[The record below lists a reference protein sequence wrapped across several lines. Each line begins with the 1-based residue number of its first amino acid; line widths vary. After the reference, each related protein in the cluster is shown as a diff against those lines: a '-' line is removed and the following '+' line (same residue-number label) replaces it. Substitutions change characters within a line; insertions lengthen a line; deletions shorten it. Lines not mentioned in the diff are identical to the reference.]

1 MTAENNRKYI
11 AEAWIENG
19 KEEDFKKSFLNA
31 LIEQWQGHR
40 DDSSGLNAD
49 RLDGQHLSYFEEKFD
64 YILSNMIKTFKIGF
78 QMIVPSE
85 PDEIKQYKLGFEA
98 IQLFLPGESGYSSE
112 ELELPWESR
121 ETPYAEN
128 EIPTLH
134 DAFRLLY
141 EKIQEVMVSKEQYN
155 EEFYEPFYKEDGYIS
170 QLNKMS
176 SALHNIDNEGNINAQ
191 TINGLR
197 FYVVTQTQYDEY
209 KRDYPEKV
217 NNIHNIFI
225 IKSEQELFDN
235 GYENYIYDGNPDI
248 LTPDRY
254 YRFRVMTLEK
264 EEGKFEK
271 WLQYCYDALPDDQA
285 NWIDMCKA
293 EDFIDS
299 DYIKSLVPPEIKN
312 FIQNDTSYYINRTS
326 LLETIDKIKND
337 DNNPIDIIGFSNF
350 IKGAYYYDDNVK
362 KDITR
367 RQDSGKN
374 FLDLTDFNTGIVNK
388 INNVSTA
395 LNQYKKRL
403 EGDDQQSGVIGTIR
417 GDVSQN
423 ASSIGG
429 LNGRVSTIE
438 GLLQNINNNIT
449 EIQKDINNITK
460 TEYRRIEGL
469 RRPKDSS
476 DGSISKKIRESYLL
490 KGKKLPSNIDT
501 VAKNGWL
508 VSSVRYNRELR
519 LATIYISFYHYHLA
533 KNQNKWVEPS
543 YQYGKNYKPWRELAS
558 TFYGTAYKD
567 ALVPQDL
574 LPTSTVLFNGPNE
587 KRFIKIAPED
597 GKLYVLSTHPKDV
610 HLNFFGQVTYRMQ
623 NSTEP
628 ADDGDNE

>member
-40 DDSSGLNAD
+40 DDDSGLNAD
-49 RLDGQHLSYFEEKFD
+49 RLDGKHLSYFEEKFD

-121 ETPYAEN
+121 ETPYAED

-170 QLNKMS
+170 KLDKMS

-197 FYVVTQTQYDEY
+197 FYIVTQTQYNEY

-225 IKSEQELFDN
+225 IKSEEDLFNN

-248 LTPDRY
+248 LTPDKY
-254 YRFRVMTLEK
+254 YRFRVITIERD
-264 EEGKFEK
+264 EVNEK

-299 DYIKSLVPPEIKN
+299 DYIKSLIPPEIKN
-312 FIQNDTSYYINRTS
+312 FIQNDTSYYINKTS
-326 LLETIDKIKND
+326 LLETIDKIKED
-337 DNNPIDIIGFSNF
+337 DNIDIIGFSNF

-362 KDITR
+362 KDITLR
-367 RQDSGKN
+367 TDSGKN

-449 EIQKDINNITK
+449 EIQNDINDITK
-460 TEYRRIEGL
+460 IEVHNIEGL
-469 RRPKDSS
+469 RRPRDNS
-476 DGSISKKIRESYLL
+476 DYSISKKIKESYLL

-501 VAKNGWL
+501 VATNGWY
-508 VSSVRYNRELR
+508 VSQIWYNEKLC

-543 YQYGKNYKPWRELAS
+543 YQYGKNYKTWSSLAS
-558 TFYGTAYKD
+558 TFYGTAYKETTI
-567 ALVPQDL
+567 PKDL
-574 LPTSTVLFNGPNE
+574 YPASTVLFNGPNQ
-587 KRFIKIAPED
+587 KRFVKIAPD

-610 HLNFFGQVTYRMQ
+610 HLNFFGQVTYRMKKAIGE
-623 NSTEP
+623 SV
-628 ADDGDNE
+628 DDENDDYE